1 MSNRSRCLQ
10 LGAQTVDIRH
20 ALGWKLLFLGRL
32 AGDLLRSLVWPGR
45 STQRRRCCR
54 QKKPARCSER
64 RPQDV
69 ATDSRYGRMTLAT
82 RLTTA

>member
-45 STQRRRCCR
+45 STQR
-54 QKKPARCSER
+54 
-64 RPQDV
+64 PQDV